1 MGGLDGEIWDLRR
14 LIGSRCFVRRDR
26 LARALFVSD
35 IPRRLL
41 PEDVLIV
48 KERLENDRIRV
59 KINDSLAFLDY
70 SLARYE
76 RFFQT
81 LEEQAI
87 QNRASAPEQVLG
99 LCRILEKHPAE
110 LDAGMLP
117 NLKDALLMWDRERMA
132 ELQQYAG
139 NLLAIALRT
148 GKSAPGFMVPL
159 LLSAQ
164 TGETRG

>member
-1 MGGLDGEIWDLRR
+1 MGGLDGEIRGLRR

-70 SLARYE
+70 SLAHYAL
-76 RFFQT
+76 FLQT

-87 QNRASAPEQVLG
+87 KNRAAAPEQVLG

-110 LDAGMLP
+110 LQEEMLP
-117 NLKDALLMWDRERMA
+117 NLKDALLLWDRERMA

-159 LLSAQ
+159 LLSAR
-164 TGETRG
+164 TGETRC

>member
-1 MGGLDGEIWDLRR
+1 MAGLDGEIRELRR
-14 LIGSRCFVRRDR
+14 LINSRCFVRRDR
-26 LARALFVSD
+26 LARALYVSD
-35 IPRRLL
+35 FPRHLL
-41 PEDVLIV
+41 PDEILIV
-48 KERLENDRIRV
+48 KARLEGKGIRV
-59 KINDSLAFLDY
+59 KINGSLAFLDY
-70 SLARYE
+70 SLARNAC
-76 RFFQT
+76 FLQT
-81 LEEQAI
+81 LREQANE
-87 QNRASAPEQVLG
+87 NRSSAPERILG

-117 NLKDALLMWDRERMA
+117 NLKDALLLWDRERMA

-164 TGETRG
+164 TGETRC